1 MEACPAPRGGRGRR
15 TVRVCRYR
23 VDAADRIITVSG
35 DWAGF
40 ARANEGRAVRAE
52 AVLETSLWRHIT
64 GLENRLVYR
73 QIMDYVRSRGRS
85 VRFLFR
91 CDGPEAR
98 RLVGMRVAPERHG
111 GCCFETAILLE
122 RRRPRLPLL
131 DVRAPK
137 SPDVLAL
144 CNWCMRADCGPLGWR
159 ALDDPWVQRNA
170 GDPDHPPHPVFTI
183 CPDCLTALRHALR

>member
-1 MEACPAPRGGRGRR
+1 M
-15 TVRVCRYR
+15 CRYR
-23 VDAADRIITVSG
+23 VDAGDRIIAVSG

-40 ARANEGRAVRAE
+40 ARANEGRAVCAD

-73 QIMDYVRSRGRS
+73 QIMDYVRDRGRS

-91 CDGPEAR
+91 CDSPETR
-98 RLVGMRVAPERHG
+98 RLVGMRVAPALDG

-122 RRRPRLPLL
+122 HRRPHLPLL
-131 DVRAPK
+131 DVQAPK
-137 SPDVLAL
+137 STDVLAL

-159 ALDDPWVQRNA
+159 ALDDPCVRRTA
-170 GDPDHPPHPVFTI
+170 RDPAAPPRPVFTI
-183 CPDCLTALRHALR
+183 CPDCLAALRHALR